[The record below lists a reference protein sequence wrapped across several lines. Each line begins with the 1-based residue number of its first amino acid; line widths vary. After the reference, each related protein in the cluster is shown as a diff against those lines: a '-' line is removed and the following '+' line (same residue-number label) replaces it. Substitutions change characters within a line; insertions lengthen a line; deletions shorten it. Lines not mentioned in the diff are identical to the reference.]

1 MRNLWENTKWS
12 NIYVT
17 VSESQ
22 KEKKERIGK
31 KCFLKTMAENFPKL

>member
-17 VSESQ
+17 GVSEG
-22 KEKKERIGK
+22 EERIGK

>member
-17 VSESQ
+17 GVSEG
-22 KEKKERIGK
+22 EER
-31 KCFLKTMAENFPKL
+31 ENWEEMFFKDNG